1 MFSLKKAVLVAS
13 MIVLAACGES
23 KITEVDGTTSAS
35 ADQSLKAMMKGM
47 KDNEYLQMAGDIK
60 MLHARYPGEEFGKAL
75 NGKDMDGFN
84 AEVAD
89 TKKFFIQRGKDRS
102 NTEIQAEI
110 DELVQKNKE
119 FTDFRIQSGDTSF
132 DPANH
137 PFTSKNLSRIENY
150 KQKQAALASLSD
162 DDYWK
167 EYGCGCYQS
176 SLGATANPLK

>member
-1 MFSLKKAVLVAS
+1 MKKIALALAVVMLT
-13 MIVLAACGES
+13 ACGES
-23 KITEVDGTTSAS
+23 KVTEVDGTTSAS

-47 KDNEYLQMAGDIK
+47 KDNEYLEMAGNIK
-60 MLHARYPGEEFGKAL
+60 MLHSRYPGEEFGKAL

-89 TKKFFIQRGKDRS
+89 TKKFFIQRGKERS
-102 NTEIQAEI
+102 NTEIQAHI

-132 DPANH
+132 NPENH

-150 KQKQAALASLSD
+150 KQKQATLASLSD
-162 DDYWK
+162 DAYWK

-176 SLGATANPLK
+176 SLGATADPLK

>member
-1 MFSLKKAVLVAS
+1 MKKIALALAVVMLT
-13 MIVLAACGES
+13 ACGES
-23 KITEVDGTTSAS
+23 KVTEIDGTTSAS

-47 KDNEYLQMAGDIK
+47 KDNEYLEMSGNIK
-60 MLHARYPGEEFGKAL
+60 MLHSRYPGEEFGKAL

-89 TKKFFIQRGKDRS
+89 TKKFFIQRGKERATAALQTD
-102 NTEIQAEI
+102 I
-110 DELVQKNKE
+110 DELTQKNQE
-119 FTDFRIQSGDTSF
+119 FTEFRIQSGDTSF

-150 KQKQAALASLSD
+150 KQKQATLASLSD
-162 DDYWK
+162 DAYWK